1 MTERETKQI
10 LAVLQTAYPHF
21 YRGETTESLTRA
33 VRLWAAMFAEDDYQT
48 VSAAV
53 SALIA
58 TRAETYPPNIGQVK
72 QKMFDVTHTNE
83 RTGTEAWAIVRK
95 AVSRSGYYAAE
106 EWAKLPGDIRACVR
120 PEQLRAWAVD
130 EDFNEP
136 VIMSHFIRA
145 YRERAQR
152 DRDYQLMPPSAKAAL
167 EQRQRDQ
174 LPERREDAGRALP
187 GG

>member
-1 MTERETKQI
+1 MTTGETKKI
-10 LAVLQTAYPHF
+10 LAILQTAYPHF
-21 YRGETTESLTRA
+21 YRGETQESLADA
-33 VRLWAAMFAEDDYQT
+33 VKLWAVMFADDDYKT
-48 VSAAV
+48 VAAAV
-53 SALIA
+53 TALISA
-58 TRAETYPPNIGQVK
+58 RTETYPPNIGQVK
-72 QKMFDVTHTNE
+72 QKMFDVTHTDE

-106 EWAKLPGDIRACVR
+106 EWEKLPDDIRACVR

-174 LPERREDAGRALP
+174 LPERSTDAGRAL
-187 GG
+187 GGS